1 MKSKI
6 EFCKRP
12 FLCGEITVYSEKN
25 TFFVNVFEVFFLSHP
40 TDTSGK
46 LAKKMMKAKNFKQSD
61 FLELDLMAD
70 LLKDINTDLGK
81 CFVNSMEN
89 LTHKNHQT
97 FVNLSINLRSQ
108 WMLVI
113 NKSFENDDVNSIP
126 STSLM
131 GLFKYV
137 GLQNGLPVP
146 TPQAIGIMLSAA
158 GFSYTKK
165 GNTSM
170 WKLKIKEN

>member
-97 FVNLSINLRSQ
+97 FVFLLNIGLLLLDNKLQLQLATLFQWSLSR
-108 WMLVI
+108 
-113 NKSFENDDVNSIP
+113 
-126 STSLM
+126 
-131 GLFKYV
+131 
-137 GLQNGLPVP
+137 
-146 TPQAIGIMLSAA
+146 
-158 GFSYTKK
+158 
-165 GNTSM
+165 
-170 WKLKIKEN
+170 